1 MRIWHQSMAALD
13 DLPAYLESLEGHLK
27 AVAGS
32 ETSVALHGALDG
44 SYLGLPP
51 AQILKFPYARH
62 LVQSQAIEHC
72 LRAASEGYD
81 AVAFATFGD
90 HFLTECR
97 SLVDIPVTSMP
108 ESSILVGCS
117 CAEKTALVTL
127 GPNNVLRVAT
137 LVDRLGLSSRVSAI
151 LPLDPPV
158 TEAEL
163 VEILASADPGPF
175 LDRFSLIADRA
186 IKSGADLI
194 IPAEGVLNELL
205 FRAGCDSFGD
215 VAIMDALGV
224 LIGYTEL
231 MVNLR
236 SRTGLS
242 AGRRWT
248 YPKPDSDLL
257 SRLRQQNGLSPLG
270 GAN

>member
-13 DLPAYLESLEGHLK
+13 DLGAYLVSLETHLK
-27 AVAGS
+27 GVSAP
-32 ETSVALHGALDG
+32 ETSVTVHGALPG

-51 AQILKFPYARH
+51 AQVLKFPYVRH
-62 LVQSQAIEHC
+62 LVQAQAIEHC
-72 LRAASEGYD
+72 LRAAAEGYD

-90 HFLTECR
+90 PFLTECR

-108 ESSILVGCS
+108 ESSLLVGCS
-117 CAEKTALVTL
+117 CAEKMALVTL

-137 LVDRLGLSSRVSAI
+137 LVDRLGLSSRVSAV

-163 VEILASADPGPF
+163 VEILASGSFGPF
-175 LDRFSLIADRA
+175 LDRFSLVADRA

-215 VAIMDALGV
+215 VAVMDALGV

-236 SRTGLS
+236 SLTGLTV
-242 AGRRWT
+242 GRRWT
-248 YPKPDSDLL
+248 YPKPDDDLL
-257 SRLRQQNGLSPLG
+257 SRLRNQHGLPPFG